1 MVDALIKKLPLM
13 EIFGPTIQGEGA
25 VIGQQTYF
33 LRFGLCDYKCEMCD
47 SMHAVD
53 PDRVSANAE
62 WLTQNEIL
70 TKFLE
75 HVNATPHST
84 DWVTLSG
91 GNPAIHDLT
100 WLTEELVDRA
110 FRIAIE
116 TQGTFCPDWLR
127 HCEVVTVS
135 PKGPGMGE
143 RFEPDKF
150 LYFLTQAK
158 PFSGA
163 GDPDLQSSLNVKVV
177 IFTDKDIEFA
187 DRVAAIMINTG
198 TSLDKLY
205 LSQGNPYPPGY
216 PFQPT
221 DLREYLRGEYLH
233 TFEKLKT
240 HPTLSACKW
249 LPQLHVWLWAN
260 KQGV

>member
-13 EIFGPTIQGEGA
+13 EVFGPTLQGEGV

-33 LRFGLCDYKCEMCD
+33 IRLGLCDYKCEMCD
-47 SMHAVD
+47 SIHAVD
-53 PDRVSANAE
+53 PQRVSANAE
-62 WLTQNEIL
+62 WLTQHEIL
-70 TKFLE
+70 AKFLK
-75 HVNATPHST
+75 HVNATPCST
-84 DWVTLSG
+84 NWVTLSG

-100 WLTEELVDRA
+100 WLTEELVDRC

-116 TQGTFCPDWLR
+116 TQGTFCPDWLKY
-127 HCEVVTVS
+127 CEVVTCS

-150 LYFLTQAK
+150 QHFLNEAK
-158 PFSGA
+158 PH
-163 GDPDLQSSLNVKVV
+163 GDGDFDLERSLNVKVV
-177 IFTDKDIEFA
+177 IFNRADIEFA
-187 DRVAAIMINTG
+187 DRIAGLMISTG
-198 TSLDKLY
+198 ISLDKLY

-216 PFQPT
+216 PFQPS
-221 DLREYLRGEYLH
+221 DLPEYLRGEYLH

-240 HPTLSACKW
+240 HPTLSACKF

>member
-1 MVDALIKKLPLM
+1 MVDALTKKLPLM
-13 EIFGPTIQGEGA
+13 EVFGPTIQGEGR

-33 LRFGLCDYKCEMCD
+33 IRLGLCDYKCEMCD

-53 PDRVSANAE
+53 PTQVSANAE
-62 WLTQNEIL
+62 WLTQDEIL
-70 TKFLE
+70 TKFLK
-75 HVNATPHST
+75 HVNSTPHST

-91 GNPAIHDLT
+91 GNPTIHDLT
-100 WLTEELVDRA
+100 WLTEELVDRC

-116 TQGTFCPDWLR
+116 TQGTFCPEWLKY
-127 HCEVVTVS
+127 CEVVTCS

-143 RFEPDKF
+143 RFEPGKF
-150 LYFLTQAK
+150 QQFLFQAK
-158 PFSGA
+158 PHSG
-163 GDPDLQSSLNVKVV
+163 GDLEHSLNVKVV

-187 DRVAAIMINTG
+187 DRIAKLMLSSGI
-198 TSLDKLY
+198 SRDKLY

-221 DLREYLRGEYLH
+221 DLREYLRGEYLY
-233 TFEKLKT
+233 TFEKLKN
-240 HPTLSACKW
+240 HPTLSACKF
-249 LPQLHVWLWAN
+249 LPQFHVWLWGN